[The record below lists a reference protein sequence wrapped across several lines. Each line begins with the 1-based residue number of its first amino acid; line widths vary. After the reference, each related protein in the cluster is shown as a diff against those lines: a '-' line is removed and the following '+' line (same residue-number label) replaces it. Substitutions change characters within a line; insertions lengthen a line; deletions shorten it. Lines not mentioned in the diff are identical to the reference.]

1 MSGKLDLTCEE
12 ALSFLAAYLDDE
24 LEGATDRE
32 VEHHLAR
39 CHSCYS
45 RADFERR
52 LKGQLASLGQ
62 SAVRPEFAERMRQ
75 LLSAFPPAP
84 QTPES

>member
-62 SAVRPEFAERMRQ
+62 SAVRPEFAERIQQ
-75 LLSAFPPAP
+75 LLGKFPQAR